1 MLPSS
6 SKGNYAK
13 FEAHKN
19 TIEQKHAGY
28 MCWEKI
34 WKCVELGSWIQ
45 EVIVLCFKG
54 EQVMKGGVWGSGWS
68 IGDGI

>member
-1 MLPSS
+1 MTQGLQPENGLLANQYRLHKSITKGFKSAHNAKRKMLPSS

-28 MCWEKI
+28 MC
-34 WKCVELGSWIQ
+34 
-45 EVIVLCFKG
+45 
-54 EQVMKGGVWGSGWS
+54 
-68 IGDGI
+68 